1 MEHVTAHVTAQVMGV
16 HVTELQMHVTQMLMH
31 VTASTPPAMA
41 GKCIRIRKGQVQRAR
56 AAPER
61 PGRSAVRGR
70 NSPSHGSPTRS
81 HHRPRHLF
89 IASHTI
95 ILRCVGMQ
103 RVRVLYWGCPCV
115 LFWGCLCVLFWAG
128 QQCVLFSG
136 GCPCACAMASVRIV
150 LDRQRRHARVV
161 ATTRRPETTPQDPR
175 ALAQT
180 GRPARLLLL
189 DRARLRPRLGIR
201 HAAWR
206 RCLLHYTPKR

>member
-1 MEHVTAHVTAQVMGV
+1 
-16 HVTELQMHVTQMLMH
+16 MH

-41 GKCIRIRKGQVQRAR
+41 GKCIRIRRGQVKR
-56 AAPER
+56 AARGR

-70 NSPSHGSPTRS
+70 NSPSPSHGSPTRS

-95 ILRCVGMQ
+95 ILCCVGMQ
-103 RVRVLYWGCPCV
+103 RVRVLYWGGVRAYC
-115 LFWGCLCVLFWAG
+115 
-128 QQCVLFSG
+128 SG
-136 GCPCACAMASVRIV
+136 RDNSAYCSREGVRALCAMASVRIV
-150 LDRQRRHARVV
+150 LERQRRHARVV
-161 ATTRRPETTPQDPR
+161 ATTRRPETTPQGPR

>member
-1 MEHVTAHVTAQVMGV
+1 
-16 HVTELQMHVTQMLMH
+16 MH

-41 GKCIRIRKGQVQRAR
+41 GKCIRIRQTGKGQGLHPSDS
-56 AAPER
+56 AAP
-61 PGRSAVRGR
+61 PCVGGI
-70 NSPSHGSPTRS
+70 PPLHGSPTRS

-95 ILRCVGMQ
+95 ILCCVGMQ

-115 LFWGCLCVLFWAG
+115 LFWVGQQCVLFWAG
-128 QQCVLFSG
+128 QPCVLFSG

-150 LDRQRRHARVV
+150 LERQRRHARVV
-161 ATTRRPETTPQDPR
+161 ATTRRPETTPQGPR